1 MGNRDFRVEAPRMSR
16 RERMNRYRQLVDR
29 QLVSL
34 KGLWPVPSDYAG
46 LRHSLGKDLLA
57 GVTVAVVGTREPQ
70 RSRAVRD
77 AIFAAPSVRQAIF
90 TALVGQEE
98 R

>member
-57 GVTVAVVGTREPQ
+57 GVTVAVVALPLALG
-70 RSRAVRD
+70 
-77 AIFAAPSVRQAIF
+77 FGAASGAGAAAGLV
-90 TALVGQEE
+90 TALVAGVNGVEP